1 MYMVSELKDR
11 FCDNP
16 VQTIGLIE
24 LLPSKCIKRQIKD
37 TMPAS
42 LQETIKFYEDDL
54 PSASMMATE
63 YSIWVRKWHQQQA
76 TSEDALPKKLV
87 DVYSSSESLSFP
99 NIVVL
104 LCTALTL
111 PFTSCES
118 ERSFSQLKVIKTAHR
133 STMVP
138 DRLSNLTLIKINR
151 EMCEHLQKFEIK
163 ELARS
168 FAQQHSRKMKLPYL
182 LSDYCRL
189 VIVIIFN
196 VYVRMYTCPQLRL

>member
-1 MYMVSELKDR
+1 MPIIIATTSTEEYYRVSLYNEFLSHVVSELKDR

-63 YSIWVRKWHQQQA
+63 YRMWVRKWHQQQA

-87 DVYSSSESLSFP
+87 DVYSSCESLAFP

-104 LCTALTL
+104 LRIALTL

-133 STMVP
+133 STMVA
-138 DRLSNLTLIKINR
+138 DRLGNLTLMKINR
-151 EMCEHLQKFEIK
+151 ERCEHLQKFEIK

-182 LSDYCRL
+182 LSD
-189 VIVIIFN
+189 
-196 VYVRMYTCPQLRL
+196 